1 MNKKNNNKVLNWHKA
16 ENISLLV
23 SVMKEEKFF
32 LGSTD
37 TILGIFAPAT
47 RKGLQLLDRLKGRQ
61 EKPYLLLINS
71 LNCIK
76 NFVDLKNFFQIEKIA
91 QLFFPGPLTII
102 IQAQKGT
109 PEYLISQNG
118 TLAFRMP
125 DHSGIQALLKEV
137 PLIFSTSI
145 NKTGKIA
152 ALKKEDIEQDFLD
165 EADYLVLDEAY
176 NQNLTINKPSTIIK
190 INDGSIEL
198 VREGAIAFKDILSS
212 IEKK

>member
-1 MNKKNNNKVLNWHKA
+1 MNKKNNDKVLNWHKP
-16 ENISLLV
+16 EDLSSLRDCLRQE
-23 SVMKEEKFF
+23 SIF

-37 TILGIFAPAT
+37 TILGLFAPAT
-47 RKGLQLLDRLKGRQ
+47 KNGLQLLDRLKGRQ

-76 NFVDLKNFFQIEKIA
+76 NFIDSKNFFQIEKIA
-91 QLFFPGPLTII
+91 ELFFPGPLTIVV
-102 IQAQKGT
+102 QAQKGT
-109 PEYLISQNG
+109 PEYLVSHNG

-145 NKTGKIA
+145 NKTGKPA
-152 ALKKEDIEQDFLD
+152 ALKIEDIEQDFLD
-165 EADYLVLDEAY
+165 EAHYVVLDELY
-176 NQNLTINKPSTIIK
+176 DQGLSGNKPSTIIK
-190 INDGSIEL
+190 IDAGNIEL
-198 VREGAIAFKDILSS
+198 IREGALSFEDILSS